1 MATPLLILLAVGGIA
16 ILLFLV
22 IVVRLQ
28 AFVALLIASI
38 VVAILGGVPLA
49 EIATQIQDGMGSTL
63 GYISIVVGLGAMF
76 GELLQLSGGAERIA
90 RTMLNRFGE
99 SRAQWAL
106 GITGLI
112 VSTPVFFDVALILF
126 IPLVYSLAKRTKT
139 SLLYYGVPLIAG
151 MAVAHAFI
159 PPTPGPVA
167 VASILNADLGWVIM
181 IGVIAGIPA
190 TAIGGVY
197 FGKLLASRIDIKV
210 PAYMERETPIPTDE
224 KELPSFGLVM
234 TIILLPLVLILAN
247 TVATIQLEEGS
258 GLRDLLAFLGHPFI
272 ALIIATLFSFYSLG
286 TLRGYTREDI
296 LKIATKSMEPVGL
309 IILVTGAGGV
319 FGKVLIATGVGTALA
334 NAMAASNLPVVL
346 LAFLIALVLRVSQG
360 SATVAM
366 VTSAGLIGPVI
377 VGFNYSPPLIACIT
391 IAIASGATMLSHV
404 NDSGFWLVNRY
415 FGMTEKDTIRV
426 WTLVSSVV
434 GFIGLIVALIMSL
447 FFS

>member
-1 MATPLLILLAVGGIA
+1 MATPLLILLAVSGIA

-28 AFVALLIASI
+28 AFVALLISSVI
-38 VVAILGGVPLA
+38 VAILGGVPLS
-49 EIATQIQDGMGSTL
+49 EIADQIQSGMGSTL

-90 RTMLNRFGE
+90 RTMLKRFGE
-99 SRAQWAL
+99 NRAQWAL

-139 SLLYYGVPLIAG
+139 SLLYYGVPLLAG

-167 VASILNADLGWVIM
+167 VASLLNADLGWVIL
-181 IGVIAGIPA
+181 IGIIAGIPA

-197 FGKLLASRIDIKV
+197 FGKRLAKQIHISV
-210 PAYMERETPIPTDE
+210 PDYMERDIPIPTDE

-247 TVATIQLEEGS
+247 TLAKVQLEEGTQ
-258 GLRDLLAFLGHPFI
+258 LREILEFLGHPFI
-272 ALIIATLFSFYSLG
+272 ALIIATLFSFYALG

-296 LKIATKSMEPVGL
+296 LKIATRSMEPVGL

-319 FGKVLIATGVGTALA
+319 FGKVLIATGVGDALA
-334 NAMAASNLPVVL
+334 NAMVVANLPVVL
-346 LAFLIALVLRVSQG
+346 LAFLISLVLRVSQG

-377 VGFNYSPPLIACIT
+377 AQFDYSPQLIACIT

-426 WTLVSSVV
+426 WTVVSSVV
-434 GFIGLIVALIMSL
+434 GIIGLIVVLILSPIIG
-447 FFS
+447 

>member
-16 ILLFLV
+16 VLLFLV

-38 VVAILGGVPLA
+38 IVAILGGVPLA
-49 EIATQIQDGMGSTL
+49 DIANQIQDGMGSTL

-76 GELLQLSGGAERIA
+76 GELLQISGGAERIA
-90 RTMLNRFGE
+90 RTMLKRFGE
-99 SRAQWAL
+99 ARAQWAL

-126 IPLVYSLAKRTKT
+126 IPLVYSLAKRTGT

-181 IGVIAGIPA
+181 IGIIAGIPA
-190 TAIGGVY
+190 TAIGGVF
-197 FGKLLASRIDIKV
+197 FGKVLAKRIDIQV
-210 PAYMERETPIPTDE
+210 PAYMERDAGVPTDE

-258 GLRDLLAFLGHPFI
+258 TLRDILAFLGHPFI
-272 ALIIATLFSFYSLG
+272 ALIIATLFSFYALG
-286 TLRGYTREDI
+286 TLRGYTRDDI
-296 LKIATKSMEPVGL
+296 LQIASRSMEPVGL

-319 FGKVLIATGVGTALA
+319 FGKVLIATGVGDALA
-334 NAMAASNLPVVL
+334 NAMAAANLPVVL

-360 SATVAM
+360 SATVSM

-377 VGFNYSPPLIACIT
+377 AQFNYSAGLIACIT

-426 WTLVSSVV
+426 WTLVSSIV
-434 GFIGLIVALIMSL
+434 GLIGLIVVLIISP
-447 FFS
+447 FV

>member
-1 MATPLLILLAVGGIA
+1 MATPFLILLAVGGIA
-16 ILLFLV
+16 VLLFLI

-38 VVAILGGVPLA
+38 LVAIFGGVPLQD
-49 EIATQIQDGMGSTL
+49 IAGQIQDGMGSTL

-76 GELLQLSGGAERIA
+76 GELLQISGGAEQIA

-99 SRAQWAL
+99 ARAQWAL

-126 IPLVYSLAKRTKT
+126 IPLVYSLSKRTKT

-167 VASILNADLGWVIM
+167 VASILNADLGWVIL
-181 IGVIAGIPA
+181 IGLVAGAPA
-190 TAIGGVY
+190 TAIGGVF
-197 FGKLLASRIDIKV
+197 FGKYLAKRIDIKV
-210 PAYMERETPIPTDE
+210 PEYMEREASVVNNE

-234 TIILLPLVLILAN
+234 SIILLPLVLILAN
-247 TVATIQLEEGS
+247 TIGTIQLEEGS
-258 GLRDLLAFLGHPFI
+258 SLRNFLSFVGHPFV
-272 ALIIATLFSFYSLG
+272 ALIIATLFSFYALG
-286 TLRGYTREDI
+286 TLRGYSREEV
-296 LKIATKSMEPVGL
+296 LKIASRSMEPVGL

-319 FGKVLIATGVGTALA
+319 FGKVLIATGVGDALA
-334 NAMAASNLPVVL
+334 SGMAVANLPVVL

-377 VGFNYSPPLIACIT
+377 AQFNYSPALIACIT

-434 GFIGLIVALIMSL
+434 GLIGLVVVLI
-447 FFS
+447 FSYFL